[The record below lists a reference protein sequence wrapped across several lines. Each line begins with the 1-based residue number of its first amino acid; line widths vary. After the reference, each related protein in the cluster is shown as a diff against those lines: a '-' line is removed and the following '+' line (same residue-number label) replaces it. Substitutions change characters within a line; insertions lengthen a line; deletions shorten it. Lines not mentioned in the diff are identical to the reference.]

1 MAIKLITNNN
11 LTFTKS
17 SCNCG
22 IKSVTKNKKN
32 QTNKNTIKN
41 NKKQN
46 YKKI

>member
-22 IKSVTKNKKN
+22 IKLVKKHTKKK
-32 QTNKNTIKN
+32 T

>member
-22 IKSVTKNKKN
+22 IKSLKTNKKKI
-32 QTNKNTIKN
+32 NKNTIKN